1 MFYKS
6 LLSSIKKHS
15 WLLKIMAKLIL
26 SYLPIKYQ
34 TWSKI
39 GLFKHGG
46 MDDYN
51 YAWEVLCNHFKS
63 IDSIDKWKGIEIGP
77 GDGVLSSLLAPALG
91 SSGLTLVD
99 EGNFINFNDYKYRG
113 QMKKF
118 KNDFP
123 ELTLPN
129 YSNANDVNQMLKLAG
144 GSYHTEGLKSLKKLK
159 TQTYD
164 LIFSQAVLEH
174 IKIADFKKIMFEIHR
189 LLKPEGK
196 ASHVVD
202 FKDHLVGG
210 LNNLR
215 FSSKIWE
222 KNWFATKG
230 RFYTNRIRLSEM
242 IKICESIGFSVKIV
256 KQKQWEIAPINRENL
271 AEEFSE
277 LSDDDLL
284 ISGAHLIM
292 HKKK

>member
-1 MFYKS
+1 MFFKS
-6 LLSSIKKHS
+6 LLSNIKKHL
-15 WLLKIMAKLIL
+15 WFLKIMAKLIL
-26 SYLPIKYQ
+26 SWIPIKYQ

-51 YAWEVLCNHFKS
+51 YAWEVLSNHYKS
-63 IDSIDKWKGIEIGP
+63 IGSIDKWEGIEIGP

-91 SSGLTLVD
+91 STGLTLVD
-99 EGNFINFNDYKYRG
+99 EGNFINFSDNKYIDQINKFQNDY
-113 QMKKF
+113 
-118 KNDFP
+118 P
-123 ELTLPN
+123 ELILPN
-129 YSNANDVNQMLKLAG
+129 YSDINDVNQMLTLAG
-144 GSYHTEGLKSLKKLK
+144 GSYHTGGLESLKKLK

-174 IKIADFKKIMFEIHR
+174 IKIVDFKKIMFEIHR
-189 LLKPEGK
+189 LLKPDGT

-202 FKDHLVGG
+202 YKDHLVGG

-215 FSSKIWE
+215 FSSEFWE
-222 KNWFATKG
+222 KNWFASKG

-242 IKICESIGFSVKIV
+242 IKICESIGFNVKIV
-256 KQKQWEIAPINRENL
+256 KEKKWEIAPIKRKNL
-271 AEEFSE
+271 AEEFRE

-292 HKKK
+292 NKKK